1 MLATISNK
9 LGSSKINISR
19 LPVGLGNKIDE
30 DAPFAALN
38 RDREGAGVF
47 NRQIRQELAD
57 ASTRVV
63 SASGSFTGNSNQNV
77 DPGIVSLL

>member
-1 MLATISNK
+1 MS
-9 LGSSKINISR
+9 LGCQ
-19 LPVGLGNKIDE
+19 LPWVNKIDE
-30 DAPFAALN
+30 DARLAAPN
-38 RDREGAGVF
+38 RDRERADVL
-47 NRQIRQELAD
+47 NRRIRQELAD